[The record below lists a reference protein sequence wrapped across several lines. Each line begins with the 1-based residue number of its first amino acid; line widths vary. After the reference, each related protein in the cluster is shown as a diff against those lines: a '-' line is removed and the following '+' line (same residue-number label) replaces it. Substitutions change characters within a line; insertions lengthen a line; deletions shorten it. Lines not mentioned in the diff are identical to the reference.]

1 MEELEITTKAYKH
14 CTVLKANG
22 RVDSETAVALK
33 NAFDHLLE
41 HDQVNIVFD
50 MSDLE
55 YMSSAGFRVLLASQ
69 KTAKEKG
76 GEVVLA
82 LVPELIAD
90 SLELTGFKPLFTLYD
105 NLTDAVG
112 HF

>member
-1 MEELEITTKAYKH
+1 MEITTKTYKH
-14 CTVLKANG
+14 CTVIKASG
-22 RVDSETAVALK
+22 RVDSETSVALR
-33 NAFDHLLE
+33 NAFEHLLD
-41 HDQVNIVFD
+41 HDQANIVFD
-50 MSDLE
+50 MSALE
-55 YMSSAGFRVLLASQ
+55 YMSSAGFRVLLSAQ

-82 LVPELIAD
+82 MTPDLIAE

>member
-1 MEELEITTKAYKH
+1 MEITTKTYKH
-14 CTVLKANG
+14 CTVLKAEG
-22 RVDSETAVALK
+22 RVDSETAVTLK
-33 NAFDHLLE
+33 NAFEHLLD

-50 MSDLE
+50 MSGLE
-55 YMSSAGFRVLLASQ
+55 YMSSAGFRVLLAAQ

-82 LVPELIAD
+82 MTPPLIHE
-90 SLELTGFKPLFTLYD
+90 SLELTGFNPLFTQYD